1 MFTAALIGEC
11 DALLQEAERRAAA
24 MGGDKVRRR
33 VALARAGFR
42 YTEAWARMRRHAD
55 EREWSAALS
64 AGEEAIACAEDTA
77 GGEPQAF
84 WLPLAV
90 RQTRAA
96 LAPYRAALTGP

>member
-1 MFTAALIGEC
+1 MFTPALIAEC
-11 DALLQEAERRAAA
+11 DELLQEAERLAAVA
-24 MGGDKVRRR
+24 GNKIRRR

-42 YTEAWARMRRHAD
+42 YTEAWTRMRRHAD
-55 EREWSAALS
+55 GREWSAALS

-84 WLPLAV
+84 WLPLAI

-96 LAPYRAALTGP
+96 LAPYRAALPGP